1 MKKIL
6 VCLLSL
12 SALSAF
18 GMELVPAHSELS
30 PRKEHHHHLI
40 KLNLKE
46 KMKIEPSSVFI
57 PEKLGKME
65 VFHNRQGFYV
75 HKDDQKIKIKKYFTD
90 PMVRDLNKDQLK
102 AFLKGGYLTINEMED
117 GTLSLKSKIRL
128 QGSGLLGASI
138 GAFLGKAAVYVVGH
152 GAIQVVGV
160 LTGPFYPV
168 TVLALEG
175 CFAVPIEAAS
185 MAGAVAGGIALG
197 VATGPV

>member
-6 VCLLSL
+6 VFLLSL
-12 SALSAF
+12 TAFSLSS
-18 GMELVPAHSELS
+18 MELVPAKSES
-30 PRKEHHHHLI
+30 STRKEHHHLI
-40 KLNLKE
+40 KLNHKD
-46 KMKIEPSSVFI
+46 KMRIEERSMFV

-65 VFHNRQGFYV
+65 LYHNKQGFYV

-90 PMVRDLNKDQLK
+90 PMVRDLDKKQLK
-102 AFLKGGYLTINEMED
+102 AFLEGGYLTINQME
-117 GTLSLKSKIRL
+117 GGELSLKSKIRL
-128 QGSGLLGASI
+128 EGSGVLGATI

-152 GAIQVVGV
+152 GAIQVAG
-160 LTGPFYPV
+160 LLSGPFYPV

-175 CFAVPIEAAS
+175 CLAVPIEAAS